1 MEQAK
6 KAACDFIDKYADDLH
21 QLSKSI
27 WENPELAY
35 KEHHAHDVITE
46 FLNKHDFPVEKHY
59 KLDTA
64 FRAEFSTPDPKNKP
78 RIAVLCE
85 YDALPGIGH
94 ACGHNLIAEVGV
106 AAGIAIKHAMTSFGE
121 TLSGQLS
128 VIGTPAEEG
137 RCGKH
142 DLIVA
147 GAFSS
152 VDVAMMA
159 HPSQYT
165 LARPKYTSMI
175 PVTIRFNGQAAHSAS
190 HPWEGL
196 NALDA
201 AVMCYSS
208 ISCLRQQMKPAWRV
222 HGVIR
227 KGGLEPNIIPD
238 ETELEFFLR
247 TPSEAE
253 LEVLKKKVVDCIN
266 GAALCTGCQ
275 ASYTFGDKHYQALLS
290 NNTMAE
296 LFEEN
301 GRTLG
306 IEFDQREEIRVKFGG
321 STDMGNVSHVV
332 PSIHPKF
339 YIGTTVSNH
348 SKGFT
353 VAAGTDVAQ
362 DYSLSVA
369 KALAMTAID
378 ILSKPAV
385 ITRIREDFHR
395 DVPVQGLS

>member
-1 MEQAK
+1 MENCK
-6 KAACDFIDKYADDLH
+6 KTACDFIDKYASELQ

-27 WENPELAY
+27 WETPELAY
-35 KEHHAHDVITE
+35 RERHAHDVITE
-46 FLNKHDFPVEKHY
+46 FLDKHEFNVEKRY

-64 FRAEFSTPDPKNKP
+64 FRAEFSKSDSREGP
-78 RIAVLCE
+78 RVAVLCE

-106 AAGIAIKHAMTSFGE
+106 AAGIAIKHAMKSCGQ
-121 TLSGQLS
+121 TLAGQLS

-142 DLIVA
+142 DLIAA
-147 GAFSS
+147 GAFTS

-175 PVTIRFNGQAAHSAS
+175 PVTIKFSGQAAHSAS

-201 AVMCYSS
+201 AVMCYNS
-208 ISCLRQQMKPAWRV
+208 ISCLRQQMKPAWRI

-227 KGGLEPNIIPD
+227 KGGVEPNIIPD

-253 LEVLKKKVVDCIN
+253 LEVLKKKVIDCIN
-266 GAALCTGCQ
+266 GAALCTGCE
-275 ASYTFGDKHYQALLS
+275 ASYTFAEKHYQSLLS

-301 GRTLG
+301 GRQLG
-306 IEFDQREEIRVKFGG
+306 IEFDQREEIRIKFGG

-332 PSIHPKF
+332 PSLHPKF

-353 VAAGTDVAQ
+353 TAAGADVAQ
-362 DYSLSVA
+362 GYSLAVA

-378 ILSKPAV
+378 ILSKPEL
-385 ITRIREDFHR
+385 IPKIQQDFHK
-395 DVPVQGLS
+395 DLQSVS

>member
-1 MEQAK
+1 MEEVK
-6 KAACDFIDKYADDLH
+6 KAACDFIDKYASELH
-21 QLSKSI
+21 HLSKSI
-27 WENPELAY
+27 WEKPELAY
-35 KEHHAHDVITE
+35 REHHAHDVIAAY
-46 FLNKHDFPVEKHY
+46 LDKHYFTVEKHY

-64 FRAEFSTPDPKNKP
+64 FRAEFSTPNSKDGP
-78 RIAVLCE
+78 RVAVLCE

-106 AAGIAIKHAMTSFGE
+106 AAGIAIKQAMTTSGQA
-121 TLSGQLS
+121 LCGQLS

-142 DLIVA
+142 DLITA
-147 GAFSS
+147 GAFTS

-175 PVTIRFNGQAAHSAS
+175 PVTIKFSGQAAHSAS

-201 AVMCYSS
+201 AVMCYNS
-208 ISCLRQQMKPAWRV
+208 ISCLRQQMKPTWRV

-227 KGGLEPNIIPD
+227 NGGAEPNIIPE
-238 ETELEFFLR
+238 ETEMEFFLR

-253 LEVLKKKVVDCIN
+253 LEILKKKVIDCIN

-275 ASYTFGDKHYQALLS
+275 ASYTFAEKHYQALLS

-301 GRTLG
+301 GRQLG
-306 IEFDQREEIRVKFGG
+306 IEFDQREEIRTKFGG

-353 VAAGTDVAQ
+353 TAAGADIAQ
-362 DYSLSVA
+362 SYSLAVA
-369 KALAMTAID
+369 KSLAMTAID
-378 ILSKPAV
+378 IMSKPGLMAK
-385 ITRIREDFHR
+385 IQEDFHK
-395 DVPVQGLS
+395 DLQSVS